1 MATYR
6 QMIYMILDELKVL
19 SDDSYYT
26 EDHIMFLLNKYRAYL
41 LKQKYSDTSKETS
54 ISNMQ
59 TICVDLER
67 YPDIDTDLC
76 LGYSFLRSTEKIPSI
91 IDSGTLDRFVRI
103 SSKYQFAGEFAYISP
118 ERFKYVGYNR
128 WTKNL
133 IYCTIGPDNYLYF
146 KSNNPQVFYLKKIQF
161 NAIFENPEEA
171 VSMQCPDENGEVEC
185 DITNTNFPL
194 EEALIPQCINLII
207 KDLLGATWRPKDDI
221 NNAKDDLSDMQQFIN
236 RNMRNNFKRELYGNP
251 NPNANL

>member
-1 MATYR
+1 MV
-6 QMIYMILDELKVL
+6 LDELKVL

-26 EDHIMFLLNKYRAYL
+26 EDHIMFLLNKYRSYL
-41 LKQKYSDTSKETS
+41 LKQKYSDTAKEAS

-76 LGYSFLRSTEKIPSI
+76 LGYSFLRSTVKIPNI

-103 SSKYQFAGEFAYISP
+103 SSLYQFAGEFAYISP
-118 ERFKYVGYNR
+118 ERFKYVGYNK

-133 IYCTIGPDNYLYF
+133 IYCTIGPDHYLYF
-146 KSNNPQVFYLKKIQF
+146 KSNNPQVFYLKKIKF
-161 NAIFENPEEA
+161 SAIFDDPTKANDL
-171 VSMQCPDENGEVEC
+171 QCPEDNGNAPC
-185 DITNTNFPL
+185 DIIDTDFPL
-194 EEALIPQCINLII
+194 EESLIPQCINLIL
-207 KDLLGATWRPKDDI
+207 KDLLGAAWRPKDDQ
-221 NNAKDDLSDMQQFIN
+221 NNAKDDLSDMNTFIR
-236 RNMRNNFKRELYGNP
+236 RNMRNDYQRQLYGNP

>member
-6 QMIYMILDELKVL
+6 QMIYMVLDELKVL

-26 EDHIMFLLNKYRAYL
+26 EDHIMFLLNKYRSYL
-41 LKQKYSDTSKETS
+41 LKQKYSDTSKESS

-76 LGYSFLRSTEKIPSI
+76 LGYSFLRSTVKIPNI

-103 SSKYQFAGEFAYISP
+103 SSLYQFAGEFAYISP
-118 ERFKYVGYNR
+118 ERFKYVGYNK

-133 IYCTIGPDNYLYF
+133 IYCTIGPDHYLYF
-146 KSNNPQVFYLKKIQF
+146 KSNNPQIFYLKKVKF
-161 NAIFENPEEA
+161 NAIFDDPTEA
-171 VSMQCPDENGEVEC
+171 NNLQCPDNSVNAHC
-185 DITNTNFPL
+185 DIIDTNFPL
-194 EEALIPQCINLII
+194 EDSLIPQCINLIL
-207 KDLLGATWRPKDDI
+207 KDLLGAAWRPKDEA
-221 NNAKDDLSDMQQFIN
+221 NNAKDDLSDMNAFVR
-236 RNMRNNFKRELYGNP
+236 RNMRNDYQRQLYGNP